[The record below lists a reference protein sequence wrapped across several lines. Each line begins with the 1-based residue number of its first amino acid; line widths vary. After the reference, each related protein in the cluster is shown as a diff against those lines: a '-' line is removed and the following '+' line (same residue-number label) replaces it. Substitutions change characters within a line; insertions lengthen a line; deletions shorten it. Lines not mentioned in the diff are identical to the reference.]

1 MVNTAYDIILPH
13 ARQCLVNCIFLVFLQ
28 IWLLAPESS
37 CSSWKNMLY
46 FGSERKS
53 SDDERRIPAMP
64 CTTILV
70 GKKASY
76 DGSTM
81 MARNED
87 AGSGSFAPKRFVVVQ
102 PEEQPKHY
110 VSVLSGCAIE
120 LPDHPMRYTSAP
132 NALPDKGIWGEAG
145 INACHVAMTATET
158 ITSNPR
164 VQGADPLVQGGIG
177 EEDFVTIVLP
187 YIHSAREGVER
198 LGSLLETYGTYEMN
212 GIGFQ
217 DTDEIWWM
225 ETIGGHHW
233 IARRIP
239 DNCYAVVPNQLGIDS
254 FDLVDAFGRQ
264 QGNLCSRDLIDLI
277 RDHHLDLSLENRNLE
292 EETDL
297 DVRAVFGSH
306 EDADHTYNTPR
317 AWVMERYLNPGSNVW
332 DGEAADYL
340 PTSDDIPFW
349 RVPEHKVTVEDI
361 KYVLSNHYQ
370 GTPFD
375 PYGQHGPDRMRGAY
389 RPIGINRNN
398 ILALT
403 QIRGDLPEGIRDVQW
418 IAMGSNVFNAMI
430 PFYTNVDRM
439 PAYVAN
445 TGKEISTENFYWAN
459 RLIAA
464 MADSHFA
471 ACASPLERYQHAVHG
486 KGQEMLQWSDRE
498 AVKKKPEE
506 LSRYL
511 EESNQRIADMAQK
524 ETSDFLGK
532 VLYQASIAMKN
543 AFARSDA

>member
-1 MVNTAYDIILPH
+1 
-13 ARQCLVNCIFLVFLQ
+13 
-28 IWLLAPESS
+28 
-37 CSSWKNMLY
+37 
-46 FGSERKS
+46 
-53 SDDERRIPAMP
+53 MP

-87 AGSGSFAPKRFVVVQ
+87 AGNGSFAPKRFVVVHPEDQ
-102 PEEQPKHY
+102 PRHY
-110 VSVLSGCAIE
+110 VSVISGCAID
-120 LPDHPMRYTSAP
+120 LPEQPMRYTAAP

-164 VQGADPLVQGGIG
+164 VQGADPLVKSGIG
-177 EEDFVTIVLP
+177 EEDLVTVVLP

-212 GIGFQ
+212 GVGFQ
-217 DTDEIWWM
+217 DADEIWWM

-239 DNCYAVVPNQLGIDS
+239 DDVYAVVPNQLGIDS
-254 FDLVDAFGRQ
+254 LDLVDAFGKKQ
-264 QGNLCSRDLIDLI
+264 ENLCSSDLIAFI
-277 RDHHLDLSLENRNLE
+277 QEHHLDLSMEDRKLE

-306 EDADHTYNTPR
+306 DDADHTYNTPR
-317 AWVMERYLNPGSNVW
+317 AWAMERYLNPQSNQW
-332 DGEAADYL
+332 DGPEADYR

-361 KYVLSNHYQ
+361 KYVLSDHYQ

-375 PYGQHGPDRMRGAY
+375 PYGHHGPDDMRGAY

-398 ILALT
+398 ILLLT
-403 QIRGDLPEGIRDVQW
+403 QIRGGLPEGIRDVQW

-430 PFYTNVDRM
+430 PLYTNVNTT
-439 PAYVAN
+439 PAYLAN
-445 TGKEISTENFYWAN
+445 TCAEISTENFYWTN

-464 MADSHFA
+464 LADSHFA
-471 ACASPLERYQHAVHG
+471 TCASALERYQHAVHG
-486 KGQEMLQWSDRE
+486 KGQAILLQSDRASAE
-498 AVKKKPEE
+498 KKTEE
-506 LSRYL
+506 LVAFL
-511 EESNQRIADMAQK
+511 EESNQQMAEMVRK

-532 VLYQASIAMKN
+532 VLYQASIEMKN